1 MSSEFRL
8 TNGETMIKFSKVKT
22 MTEDPIVNKVIN
34 RFVTRSDQ
42 GMEKFGQS
50 MADNTAS
57 VRHWIENTQEELMD
71 GILYLEKLKETFHDG

>member
-1 MSSEFRL
+1 MSSEFKL
-8 TNGETMIKFSKVKT
+8 SNGETVIKFSKTKT

-57 VRHWIENTQEELMD
+57 ARYWIDNAQEELMD
-71 GILYLEKLKETFHDG
+71 GILYLEKLKETFNDG